1 MYEALI
7 EKLMNSTVLPEL
19 DDCFQLIRNN
29 FHEDET
35 EVLDARGK
43 RVSLLQ
49 NPENVKKSLDHLFG
63 LRSNVL
69 QLLKNPKTAC
79 KELEELFWKT
89 MLLAAP
95 YHFDSYCIYIEKS
108 RPLEKKFYEPR
119 RKQLKVVA
127 DAMQKLE
134 DDEIDI
140 LTVSLAPGVGK
151 TTLAIFYITW
161 VAGKHPELQNL
172 IGSHNN
178 EFLRGVYDECLRVMD
193 KNGEYLWTDVFPS
206 VGITGTNA
214 KDMRI
219 DLGNKKRFQTI
230 ELTSLGAGNAGK
242 VRATN
247 LLYCDD
253 LVEGIEQAMS
263 RDQMDKLWNKYT
275 VDLRQRKQG
284 KKCKELHI
292 ATRWSVN
299 DVIGRL
305 ESVYANDPRF
315 MSINLPVRDEN
326 GESLFDYP
334 YGLGYTTKMIED
346 LEVSMDDISFKA
358 LYLGEPIEREGQLYA
373 PSELRRYFELPEREP
388 DAIVAVCDTKE
399 QGNDYCAMPI
409 VYQYGDDFYIDKWIC
424 DNGKPD
430 IIEQRIVNLLAERGV
445 KMARFES
452 NRGGSIFAENVK
464 KGLKEKGSHCKVLTR
479 WNETNKQTRIL
490 MASGWV
496 KEHCLFKDE
505 SAYKLD
511 KEYRL
516 AMQELSSY
524 TMSGKNLHDD
534 VPDVLA
540 DLEDFASG
548 WRMNKVEVLK
558 RVF

>member
-7 EKLMNSTVLPEL
+7 EKLMNSTALSEL

-29 FHEDET
+29 LHEDEI
-35 EVLDARGK
+35 EVHDARGRK
-43 RVSLLQ
+43 VSVIE
-49 NPENVKKSLDHLFG
+49 NPENVKKALAHLFG
-63 LRSNVL
+63 LRENVL
-69 QLLKNPKTAC
+69 SLLKNPRTAS
-79 KELEELFWKT
+79 KPLEDLFWKT

-95 YHFDSYCIYIEKS
+95 YHFDSYCLFIEKN
-108 RPLEKKFYEPR
+108 RPMEKKFYEPR
-119 RKQLKVVA
+119 RKQLKPVA
-127 DAMQKLE
+127 EAMQRLE

-161 VAGKHPELQNL
+161 VAGKHPDMQNL

-178 EFLRGVYDECLRVMD
+178 EFLRGVYDECLRIMD
-193 KNGEYLWTDVFPS
+193 ANGEYLWQDVFRELK
-206 VGITGTNA
+206 VVGTNA

-219 DLGNKKRFQTI
+219 DLGQKKRFQTI

-305 ESVYANDPRF
+305 ESIYSEDPRF
-315 MSINLPVRDEN
+315 MSINLPVRDEG

-334 YGLGYTTKMIED
+334 YELGYTTKMIED
-346 LEVSMDDISFKA
+346 LEASMDDASFKA
-358 LYLGEPIEREGQLYA
+358 LYMGEPIEREGQLYA
-373 PSELRRYFELPEREP
+373 PTELRRFYELPEREP
-388 DAIVAVCDTKE
+388 DAIFAVCDTKE
-399 QGNDYCAMPI
+399 QGNDYCAMPV
-409 VYQYGDDFYIDKWIC
+409 VYQYGQDYYVDKWIC

-430 IIEQRIVNLLAERGV
+430 IIEQRIISLLDERHV
-445 KMARFES
+445 QAVRFES

-464 KGLKEKGSHCKVLTR
+464 KALKEKGSHCKVETK
-479 WNETNKQTRIL
+479 WNQTNKDTRIL
-490 MASGWV
+490 MASGWI

-505 SAYKLD
+505 SLYKQD

-516 AMQELSSY
+516 AMQEMTGY
-524 TMSGKNLHDD
+524 TMSGKNKHDD

-540 DLEDFASG
+540 DLENFANG
-548 WRMNKVEVLK
+548 WRLNKIEVLK